1 MMILIYILAILTI
14 LYCSVLLRIL
24 TGLARVPAPKSSEQ
38 PTVSVVVAARNEEN
52 NIDALLSCLLSQDY
66 PKDNYEIIIVDDNS
80 EDRTVD
86 IVNQFQSSSLHRLL
100 LLHTKNRA
108 KVVSPKKNALHL
120 GIKNAVGEIILLTD
134 ADCQPPPKWITGT
147 VAYFE
152 PAVGLVVGFS
162 PYELPTLGSLWA
174 SFLALDSLSL
184 GAVAAGTSGF
194 GSPATCNGR
203 NLAYRKC
210 VFEQVGGF
218 EKIKQFVSGDDD
230 LFLKLV
236 VRNTHWQ
243 TRFAYSADLAVPTKV
258 LNSWRQFVHQR
269 LRHASKGFY
278 YEPHQ
283 IAVLSILYLYNFL
296 LFITLPWTLI
306 FGSFFMTLLFY
317 LILKIV
323 TEFLLLYK
331 FASHMGRRAFLTV
344 FPLVAVLHVPYIV
357 FFGAVGQFRRFR
369 WKTGT

>member
-52 NIDALLSCLLSQDY
+52 NIDD
-66 PKDNYEIIIVDDNS
+66 YEIIIVDDNS

-86 IVNQFQSSSLHRLL
+86 KVSQFQSSSPHRLL
-100 LLHTKNRA
+100 LLQTKNRA

-134 ADCQPPPKWITGT
+134 ADCQPPPKWISGT

-152 PAVGLVVGFS
+152 PTVGLVVGFS
-162 PYELPTLGSLWA
+162 PYELPALDSLWA

-278 YEPHQ
+278 YEPRQ

-317 LILKIV
+317 LIL
-323 TEFLLLYK
+323 
-331 FASHMGRRAFLTV
+331 
-344 FPLVAVLHVPYIV
+344 
-357 FFGAVGQFRRFR
+357 
-369 WKTGT
+369 